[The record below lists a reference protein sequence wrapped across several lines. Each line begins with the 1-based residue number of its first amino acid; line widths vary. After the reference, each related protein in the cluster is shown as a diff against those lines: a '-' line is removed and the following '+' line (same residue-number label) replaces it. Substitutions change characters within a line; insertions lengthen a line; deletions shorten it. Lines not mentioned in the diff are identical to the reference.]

1 MIDNFINNVYD
12 AFTLESV
19 TDIGDVVE
27 FALVMGLVLGSL
39 IGSAYSAYLY
49 FKQAKAL
56 DNQENK
62 SEEID
67 WCWIRGLYL
76 WNLRNFL

>member
-12 AFTLESV
+12 AFTLESI

-27 FALVMGLVLGSL
+27 FSLVMGLVLGSL

-67 WCWIRGLYL
+67 
-76 WNLRNFL
+76 

>member
-12 AFTLESV
+12 AFTLESI

-62 SEEID
+62 REEID
-67 WCWIRGLYL
+67 
-76 WNLRNFL
+76 